1 MARKSQKEVV
11 KERLVQFGFLT
22 SMEAFERY
30 GITRLS
36 AIIFNLRREGLNV
49 RSHTKQT
56 KNRYGNNVNYAVYW
70 LTPEDRES
78 NGWQRMVK

>member
-1 MARKSQKEVV
+1 MAKTQKEAV
-11 KERLVQFGFLT
+11 KERLVHYGFLT
-22 SMEAFERY
+22 SLEAFELF

-36 AIIFNLRREGLNV
+36 GIIFKLRREGLNV

-78 NGWQRMVK
+78 NGWKRMVR